1 MMKNLL
7 CIKLYIFYWFIRK
20 KQQINQR
27 YKKNYIDKKNF
38 TEAIVINQSLTRN
51 KDKNNY
57 DLLVTKNLLSSKYS
71 RELRILSIQKIK
83 MI

>member
-1 MMKNLL
+1 M
-7 CIKLYIFYWFIRK
+7 I
-20 KQQINQR
+20 
-27 YKKNYIDKKNF
+27 KKNYIDKKNF
-38 TEAIVINQSLTRN
+38 TKAIVINQSLTRN